1 MGFLGILLK
10 QSRKIFIYGEFNMQK
25 FTVSQINRFIKQI
38 FSFEEIFYGINIEGE
53 ISNFKYHKTGHM
65 YFTLKDEKSSIYCV
79 FFKEQAD
86 VVSFMPEDGMVVVV
100 HGDVGVYEAY
110 GRYQIYGIS
119 MRKVEE
125 EGDLQKK
132 LNMLKN
138 KLSKEGL
145 FNLENKKKLPQ
156 FPKKIGVVAANKGA
170 AIEDVLKIISK
181 RFPIVKLYV
190 CYAIMQGKN
199 AVKSVVRSLK
209 LCEKK
214 EVDIIILA
222 RGGGSKEDLEVFDDE
237 EMVRFISGIKIPVV
251 SAIGHENDW
260 SIVDL
265 VSDFRASTPSSAA
278 ASVCPDIFN
287 ILERINIYKDLF
299 KRVLVR
305 KIEDLEFRL
314 KIYKKD
320 LEFFQKERGFLKYF
334 EIIKNFKKQ
343 LNYLIYKKYEKC
355 YLVFE
360 KKRVLL
366 NSLNP
371 ENIFKKGFAL
381 ILDENKKNISSV
393 RRTKVGKVLN
403 VCFKDGDL
411 LVEVIKKNLR

>member
-1 MGFLGILLK
+1 MGFLEVLLK
-10 QSRKIFIYGEFNMQK
+10 QFRKIFIYGEFNMQK
-25 FTVSQINRFIKQI
+25 FTVSQVNRFIKQI

-119 MRKVEE
+119 MKKVEE
-125 EGDLQKK
+125 EGNLQKK

-156 FPKKIGVVAANKGA
+156 FPRKIGIVAANKGA
-170 AIEDVLKIISK
+170 AIEDILKIISK
-181 RFPIVKLYV
+181 RFPVVKLYV

-199 AVKSVVRSLK
+199 AVKSVIKSLK

-237 EMVRFISGIKIPVV
+237 EMVRFISEIKTPIV

-260 SIVDL
+260 SVVDL

-278 ASVCPDIFN
+278 ASVCPDIVN
-287 ILERINIYKDLF
+287 IFERINTYKDLF
-299 KRVLVR
+299 RRVLIK

-314 KIYKKD
+314 MIYKKD
-320 LEFFQKERGFLKYF
+320 LKFFQRERGFLKYF
-334 EIIKNFKKQ
+334 EIIRNFKKQ
-343 LNYLIYKKYEKC
+343 LKYLIYKKYEKC

-360 KKRVLL
+360 KKRILL
-366 NSLNP
+366 SSLNP

-381 ILDENKKNISSV
+381 ILDENEKKISSV
-393 RRTKVGKVLN
+393 KRTKVGKVLN

-411 LVEVIKKNLR
+411 LVEVVKKSLR

>member
-1 MGFLGILLK
+1 
-10 QSRKIFIYGEFNMQK
+10 MQK
-25 FTVSQINRFIKQI
+25 FTVSQVNRFIKQI

-100 HGDVGVYEAY
+100 HGDVGVYETY

-119 MRKVEE
+119 MKKVDE

-132 LNMLKN
+132 LNVLKN
-138 KLSKEGL
+138 KLLKEGL

-156 FPKKIGVVAANKGA
+156 FPKKIGIVAANKGA
-170 AIEDVLKIISK
+170 AIEDVLKVISN
-181 RFPIVKLYV
+181 RFPVVKLYV
-190 CYAIMQGKN
+190 SYAIMQGKN
-199 AVKSVVRSLK
+199 AIKSVVKALK

-214 EVDIIILA
+214 EVNVIILA
-222 RGGGSKEDLEVFDDE
+222 RGGGSKEDLEVFDE
-237 EMVRFISGIKIPVV
+237 EEIVRFISEVKTPIV

-260 SIVDL
+260 SVVDL

-278 ASVCPDIFN
+278 ANVCPDMVN
-287 ILERINIYKDLF
+287 IIDKINVYRDLF
-299 KRVLVR
+299 RRVLFK
-305 KIEDLEFRL
+305 KIEELEFRL
-314 KIYKKD
+314 KIHEKD
-320 LEFFQKERGFLKYF
+320 LKFFQKERVFLKYF
-334 EIIKNFKKQ
+334 EIIKNYKKQ
-343 LNYLIYKKYEKC
+343 FRYLIQKKYERFN
-355 YLVFE
+355 LVFE
-360 KKRVLL
+360 KKRILL

-371 ENIFKKGFAL
+371 ENVFKKGFAL
-381 ILDENKKNISSV
+381 ILDENKKKVSSV
-393 RRTKVGKVLN
+393 KRTKIGKVLN

>member
-1 MGFLGILLK
+1 MGFLAILLK

-156 FPKKIGVVAANKGA
+156 FPKKIGIVAANKGA

-299 KRVLVR
+299 RRVLVR

-320 LEFFQKERGFLKYF
+320 LKFFQKERGFLKYF

>member
-1 MGFLGILLK
+1 MGFLAILLK

>member
-156 FPKKIGVVAANKGA
+156 FPKKIGIVAANKGA

-287 ILERINIYKDLF
+287 IFERINIYKDLF
-299 KRVLVR
+299 RRILVR
-305 KIEDLEFRL
+305 KIEDLKFRL

-355 YLVFE
+355 CLVFE
-360 KKRVLL
+360 KKRILL